1 MSPHESLPPDL
12 RAEFERNQFHACVG
26 QTLVS
31 ETDRVR
37 VWSLRLKPGERIGFH
52 RHVLDYFWT
61 ALTDG
66 RAVSHIN
73 GGLPTVAEYR
83 AGDTKHLTYGPGEFM
98 IHDLANIGDT
108 ELIFTTV
115 EFVQSANKPLP
126 VPDTVRRAS

>member
-1 MSPHESLPPDL
+1 MTDLQDLPP
-12 RAEFERNQFHACVG
+12 EFREEFARNEFNGCVG
-26 QTLVS
+26 QVLVS

-37 VWSLRLKPGERIGFH
+37 VWSLRLQPGERIGFH

-61 ALTDG
+61 ALSDG
-66 RAVSHIN
+66 RAVSHVN
-73 GGLPTVAEYR
+73 GGPATVAEYR

-115 EFVQSANKPLP
+115 EFVQSANAPLP
-126 VPDTVRRAS
+126 VPDRVRRVA